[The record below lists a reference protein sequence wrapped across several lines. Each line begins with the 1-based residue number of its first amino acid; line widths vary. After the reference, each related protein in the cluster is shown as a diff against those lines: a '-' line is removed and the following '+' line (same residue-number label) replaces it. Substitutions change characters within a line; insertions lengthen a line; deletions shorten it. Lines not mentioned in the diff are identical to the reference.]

1 MPMIDIYSYSNIVV
15 LGNGDYPQ
23 SQLPLRII
31 EEHRMLVVCDGAAN
45 AYLSTP
51 RKFDVIIGDGDS
63 MLQSIKEAY
72 ADKIIIDSNQDTN
85 DQTKA
90 VKYLAD
96 GGYTDIAIVGASG
109 RREDHLLG
117 NVSLLI
123 EYLKAGVNTRIYTDH
138 GVFIP
143 LCGNAEIACRKGQQM
158 SIFNFGCRCLSAEG
172 LQYAIRPFVSMWEG
186 TLNRVVDEKVTFS
199 ADSYYMIYLAY

>member
-1 MPMIDIYSYSNIVV
+1 MIDIYSYSDIVV

-23 SQLPLRII
+23 AQLPLDII
-31 EEHRMLVVCDGAAN
+31 GGHRVMVVCDGAAN
-45 AYLSTP
+45 AYLATP

-63 MLQSIKEAY
+63 MSQTIKDAY
-72 ADKIIIDSNQDTN
+72 ADKIVIDHDQETN

-96 GGYTDIAIVGASG
+96 RGYDDISIVGASG
-109 RREDHLLG
+109 RREDHLFG
-117 NVSLLI
+117 NVSLLVD
-123 EYLKAGVNTRIYTDH
+123 YLKNGVKARIYTDH

-143 LCGNAEIACRKGQQM
+143 LCGDAEVVCRRGQQM
-158 SIFNFGCRCLSAEG
+158 SIFNFGCTRLSAEG

-186 TLNRVVDEKVTFS
+186 TLNRVVEEKVIFS
-199 ADSYYMIYLAY
+199 ADSYYMVYIAY